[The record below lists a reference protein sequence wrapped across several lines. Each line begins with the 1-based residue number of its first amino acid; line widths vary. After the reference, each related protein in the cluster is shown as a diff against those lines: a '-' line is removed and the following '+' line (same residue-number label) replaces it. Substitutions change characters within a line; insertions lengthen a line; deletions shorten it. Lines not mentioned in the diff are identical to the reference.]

1 MRDDVEAL
9 YQRYRPQ
16 PQSGR
21 RGKIVF
27 HGVAG
32 LDAYNPTAPFLD
44 EGRWCIAA
52 RVEARDSEDAQ
63 VRFFAWD
70 GGNHAT
76 LLDEMPTF
84 RLQDPFVSRIGGELL
99 LGGVEVVP
107 AKEGKGMRWRT
118 RFFVGPSVRALRP
131 LTVGPWGM
139 KDIRLVELPDGRIL
153 VFTRPQGDPGGRGTI
168 GWMILSTLSELG
180 TQTIARATLIPHVDT
195 FCWCGVNEAH
205 LLPSG
210 HIGALAH
217 VARFDEQGN
226 RHYYAACFTFDYQ
239 RGVSSAMNIVA
250 CRDDFL
256 PGESKRDDLQDVV
269 FPAGLLETQ
278 EQGQGRRLF
287 CGTSDCEVQWRDIP
301 SPFAGG

>member
-1 MRDDVEAL
+1 MRDDVESL
-9 YQRYRPQ
+9 YRRYRAQ
-16 PQSGR
+16 PQTGR
-21 RGKIVF
+21 RGKIIF
-27 HGVAG
+27 HGVEG
-32 LDAYNPTAPFLD
+32 LDVYNPTAPFLD
-44 EGRWCIAA
+44 EGQWRIAA
-52 RVEARDSEDAQ
+52 RVEARESEDAQ

-76 LLDEMPTF
+76 LLDKMPTF

-99 LGGVEVVP
+99 LGGVEVAP
-107 AKEGKGMRWRT
+107 ATTGEELCWRT
-118 RFFVGPSVRALRP
+118 QFFVGSSVRTLRP

-168 GWMILSTLSELG
+168 GWTILARLSELN
-180 TQTIARATLIPHVDT
+180 TRSIAGATLIPHVDERD
-195 FCWCGVNEAH
+195 WCGVNEAR

-226 RHYYAACFTFDYQ
+226 RHYFAAGFTFDYQ
-239 RGVSSAMNIVA
+239 RGVSSPMTILA

-256 PGESKRDDLQDVV
+256 PGASKRDDLQDVV

-278 EQGQGRRLF
+278 GQGMRLF
-287 CGTSDCEVQWRDIP
+287 CGTSDCEVQWLEIAP
-301 SPFAGG
+301 PFNVS